1 VDPGSRQRKC
11 DKPSGAFSSEV
22 DARFASRKCDKPS
35 RAFSSE
41 VDAGSHQENATNQK
55 SSIGAQKKEASLA
68 AGLLRETSIH
78 AY

>member
-1 VDPGSRQRKC
+1 VDPGSRQEN
-11 DKPSGAFSSEV
+11 ATNQ
-22 DARFASRKCDKPS
+22 

-41 VDAGSHQENATNQK
+41 VDSGSRQENATNQ
-55 SSIGAQKKEASLA
+55 SASSSEVDPGPRQENATNQSTSIGAQKKEASLA

>member
-1 VDPGSRQRKC
+1 MNQTT
-11 DKPSGAFSSEV
+11 
-22 DARFASRKCDKPS
+22 